1 MQISLQNFAS
11 LVDSMAAGVQGA
23 CSSLIDLTVGSVL
36 RALLEASA
44 SVALW
49 LQYLLLQVLSMT
61 RLSSSVGSDADS
73 WVADFGL
80 SRLPAIAAS
89 GKVTMTSFNPS
100 TQAATIADGVTV
112 RTSDGSQTFAV
123 VNGPYVRAVGVAS
136 VDVSVVAVTPGVSGN
151 VPAGSVIMLGT
162 AVPGIDTVTNALPFT
177 GGGSEESD
185 AALRARFVNYI
196 NTRAQATEQAIGY
209 AISAVQQGISYA
221 VQENMTAA
229 GTALP
234 GNVHVIVDDG
244 TGAPPTGLL
253 QEVAIAVDLVRPIG
267 TTISVSGP
275 SVVQV
280 AVGLSLTL
288 TAEADTAGVRSA
300 VTSAITSYVD
310 ALGVAQALRYSRIAG
325 LCYDTSASITNVQN
339 VVLNGATEDI
349 VASSG
354 AVIRCVSVD
363 LSLVTQTS

>member
-11 LVDSMAAGVQGA
+11 LVDSMAAAVQGA

-100 TQAATIADGVTV
+100 AQAATIADGVTV

-136 VDVSVVAVTPGVSGN
+136 VDVAVVAMSLGVSGN

-162 AVPGIDTVTNALPFT
+162 A

-185 AALRARFVNYI
+185 AALRARFVDYI
-196 NTRAQATEQAIGY
+196 NTRAQATEQAVGY

-229 GTALP
+229 GTVLP

-244 TGAPPTGLL
+244 TGTPPTGLL
-253 QEVAIAVDLVRPIG
+253 QEVAIAVDRVRPIG

-275 SVVQV
+275 SVVPV
-280 AVGLSLTL
+280 EVGLSLTL
-288 TAEADTAGVRSA
+288 TADADTVGVRSA
-300 VTSAITSYVD
+300 VASAITSYVD

-325 LCYDTSASITNVQN
+325 LCYDTSTAITNVQN

-363 LSLVTQTS
+363 LSLVTQAS